1 MTKKRWFVITTIVAA
16 VIIAAISVLI
26 NIRPRTSPCILP
38 EGVQA
43 GQISM
48 EPYIYKVKTGMLSS
62 IEYKA
67 ERGTLAVPENRSDPD
82 SRLIALPVIRV
93 HSLSDDPAEPV
104 FWLAGGPGQSNMKF
118 FRLKGLI
125 DNHDIV
131 MVGYRGVDGSSVL
144 DSPEM
149 AKDIKGAGDNLFS
162 EQSIT
167 KLGDAMTRTA
177 VRLQEEGVD
186 LDGYTIPETINDIE
200 AARIGLG
207 YEHINLLSASYG
219 TRVAMI
225 YAWMHPDS
233 LHRSAMIAVNPP
245 GHMVWEPEVVDQQI
259 EYYAD
264 LGRQDSNLSGRTPD
278 LAETVRNVAHNMP
291 THWLFLP
298 IDPGKVKFMTHFM
311 LFNRGMASSVF
322 DIYITAEQGDPSG
335 LALMC
340 LMYDFMIPGS
350 MTWGQWTAMGATD
363 YSKKRDYITEM
374 DPPGSILGA
383 PTSLLVGGS
392 LQRSA
397 WPEPPFP
404 TEFREVQPSEVE
416 TLLVSGSVDF
426 SCPPQFATDELLPSL
441 SEGKQVILSEFGH
454 TDDLW
459 ELQPEATVRLLSSFY
474 DTGMADDSL
483 YTYQSMDF
491 HVGLGFPE
499 IAKIALA
506 VIILVIIGLLALV
519 WFIVRT
525 VRRRKTQQ
533 TVR

>member
-1 MTKKRWFVITTIVAA
+1 MLKYVSLTLVMIMLVSVATA
-16 VIIAAISVLI
+16 CSAKE
-26 NIRPRTSPCILP
+26 SPVTVP
-38 EGVQA
+38 EGAQA
-43 GQISM
+43 GHLTM
-48 EPYIYKVKTGMLSS
+48 EPYIYKIKTGMFSS
-62 IEYKA
+62 VEYQA
-67 ERGTLAVPENRSDPD
+67 ESGTLIVPENRSNPN
-82 SRLIALPVIRV
+82 SRLIALPVVRV

-118 FRLKGLI
+118 SRTEGLL

-144 DSPEM
+144 DSLEM
-149 AKDIKGAGDNLFS
+149 TKAITGAGDDLFS
-162 EQSIT
+162 EQSIIN
-167 KLGDAMTRTA
+167 LGDAMTRTA

-207 YEHINLLSASYG
+207 YENINLLSQSFG
-219 TRVAMI
+219 TRVAMM

-233 LHRSAMIAVNPP
+233 IHRSAMVAANPP

-259 EYYAD
+259 EYYAS
-264 LGRQDSNLSGRTPD
+264 LGKQDSDLVELTPD
-278 LAETVRNVAHNMP
+278 LAETMRNVTHNMP
-291 THWLFLP
+291 DHWLFLR

-311 LFNRGMASSVF
+311 LFNRGMARSVF
-322 DIYITAEQGDPSG
+322 DIFITAEQGDSSG

-363 YSKKRDYITEM
+363 YSKERDYITEM
-374 DPPGSILGA
+374 DPSGSILGA

-392 LQRSA
+392 LQHSA
-397 WPEPPFP
+397 WPTPSFAK
-404 TEFREVQPSEVE
+404 EFRQVQPSEVE

-441 SEGKQVILSEFGH
+441 INGKQVILSEFGH

-474 DTGMADDSL
+474 DTGVADDSL

-499 IAKIALA
+499 IAKIALV
-506 VIILVIIGLLALV
+506 VIILAIIGLVVLV
-519 WFIVRT
+519 WFIVRK
-525 VRRRKTQQ
+525 VRRRKTRQ
-533 TVR
+533 TV